1 MSVANRVIE
10 TARNTFSTGNQ
21 NQPQRW
27 RWYQGVIFYATVQ
40 ALTLGLAVIVSV
52 ATGQKVKSVRDAFGD
67 VSYFRS
73 LRQSVFAPP
82 SWVFGPAWTINNISV
97 IWGNLQVLNKPQGT
111 AGRNTY
117 LALQGASWFIF
128 VAFSAAYFSL
138 RSPIN
143 AFLLTLSMFV
153 LTILSGLVAIFQL
166 KDTKVALSLATL
178 TLWLMIALT
187 AASFQ
192 AAWNKD
198 EFYKV
203 GPFAEPVP
211 ALEKEAS

>member
-1 MSVANRVIE
+1 MSVATKVIE
-10 TARNTFSTGNQ
+10 TARNTFSRG

-27 RWYQGVIFYATVQ
+27 RWYQGVIFYVIIQ

-67 VSYFRS
+67 VSYFRG
-73 LRQSVFAPP
+73 LKQSVFAPP

-117 LALQGASWFIF
+117 LALQGASWLNF
-128 VAFSAAYFSL
+128 VVFSAAYFSL

-153 LTILSGLVAIFQL
+153 LTILSGVVAIFQL

-192 AAWNKD
+192 AVWNKD

-211 ALEKEAS
+211 ALEKEAK

>member
-1 MSVANRVIE
+1 MSVATKVIE
-10 TARNTFSTGNQ
+10 TARNAFSRG

-27 RWYQGVIFYATVQ
+27 RWYQGVIFYVIIQ

-67 VSYFRS
+67 VSYFRG
-73 LRQSVFAPP
+73 LKQSVFAPP

-117 LALQGASWFIF
+117 LALQGASWLNF
-128 VAFSAAYFSL
+128 VVFSAAYFSL

-153 LTILSGLVAIFQL
+153 LTILSGVVAIFQL

-192 AAWNKD
+192 AVWNKD

-211 ALEKEAS
+211 ALEKEAK

>member
-1 MSVANRVIE
+1 MSVAIKVIE
-10 TARNTFSTGNQ
+10 TARNTFSRG

-27 RWYQGVIFYATVQ
+27 RWYQGVIFYVIIQ

-67 VSYFRS
+67 VSYFRG
-73 LRQSVFAPP
+73 LKQSVFAPP

-117 LALQGASWFIF
+117 LALQGASWLNF
-128 VAFSAAYFSL
+128 VVFSAAYFSL

-153 LTILSGLVAIFQL
+153 LTVLSGVVAIFQL

-192 AAWNKD
+192 AVWNKD

-203 GPFAEPVP
+203 GPFTEPVP
-211 ALEKEAS
+211 ALEKEAK